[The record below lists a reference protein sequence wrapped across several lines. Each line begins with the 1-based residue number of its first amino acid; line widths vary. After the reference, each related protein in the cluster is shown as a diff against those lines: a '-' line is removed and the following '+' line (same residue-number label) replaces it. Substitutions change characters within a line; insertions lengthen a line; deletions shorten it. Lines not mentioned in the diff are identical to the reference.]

1 MNHWP
6 SFERFGDA
14 GDSGQFLALS
24 PSVTGDDEP
33 VTLEAGVEAEAPTPQ
48 SPVAPAVDP
57 AEEAERPSRTRTAR
71 FSPLLLVASLAV
83 HAAALVLTAHF
94 LTQPGVEAETDAVS
108 VEIVVDATPNPNTDP
123 SLAGEAAVEADK
135 AEDRAQRSRIE
146 TEPQESRA
154 VKTASPAENK
164 PEAAKPTT
172 DEARAASKQPDDVAI
187 TVPAPAFSLPPSPP
201 DIEVPHHTEPPPATA
216 ATEVPAPAFSLP
228 ATPPTIDTPKVL
240 ATPQAAEIQVLEPTL
255 VLPKAPPKLE
265 VLPSAPMTPLNP
277 EAVTKAVPAPA
288 LKLPDAPPL
297 ITEDATPTVALPDEA
312 PLPTPA
318 PGDENPVRKAETAA
332 PPKEPVKAVHAKQDA
347 KPAAPPEPD
356 KRPPARAPKQDRR
369 EADRSSSAGVSDAVG
384 RGSVASRG
392 GASAGEK
399 AAYAA
404 RLNSHVQRFER
415 YPADAERQGITGSA
429 RILITIDRDGR
440 LISSRLAGS
449 SGSAI
454 LDEAA
459 RATASRASPYP
470 APPDGI
476 GGRTLTFAAT
486 IRFRR

>member
-1 MNHWP
+1 VPPHRETP
-6 SFERFGDA
+6 
-14 GDSGQFLALS
+14 LA
-24 PSVTGDDEP
+24 E
-33 VTLEAGVEAEAPTPQ
+33 
-48 SPVAPAVDP
+48 
-57 AEEAERPSRTRTAR
+57 
-71 FSPLLLVASLAV
+71 
-83 HAAALVLTAHF
+83 
-94 LTQPGVEAETDAVS
+94 
-108 VEIVVDATPNPNTDP
+108 
-123 SLAGEAAVEADK
+123 
-135 AEDRAQRSRIE
+135 
-146 TEPQESRA
+146 
-154 VKTASPAENK
+154 
-164 PEAAKPTT
+164 
-172 DEARAASKQPDDVAI
+172 
-187 TVPAPAFSLPPSPP
+187 
-201 DIEVPHHTEPPPATA
+201 A

-228 ATPPTIDTPKVL
+228 ATPPTIDTPK
-240 ATPQAAEIQVLEPTL
+240 ATPHAAEIQVPEPAL

-265 VLPSAPMTPLNP
+265 VLPSARPLMPLNP
-277 EAVTKAVPAPA
+277 EAVTGAVPPPA

-297 ITEDATPTVALPDEA
+297 ITEDATPTVVLPDRA

-318 PGDENPVRKAETAA
+318 PDDENPVRKAETAA
-332 PPKEPVKAVHAKQDA
+332 PPKEPAKAIHAKQDA
-347 KPAAPPEPD
+347 KPAARREPD
-356 KRPPARAPKQDRR
+356 KRPAARGPKQDRR
-369 EADRSSSAGVSDAVG
+369 EADRSSSAGVGDAAG
-384 RGSVASRG
+384 RGSLASRG

-415 YPADAERQGITGSA
+415 YPAEAERQGITGSA
-429 RILITIDRDGR
+429 RILITIDRGGR